1 MLTFWLVVSLQIA
14 GGDWQIMENIK
25 EPDIE
30 SCLSAVAE
38 RVQRL
43 ESASLVDEDHKALT
57 DEYEVA
63 VTCSVHRSKSDPA

>member
-1 MLTFWLVVSLQIA
+1 
-14 GGDWQIMENIK
+14 MENIK